1 MNVGGELNR
10 WEYPEKVWEDWEQC
24 NPMGQILKVLCNK
37 ICLQKYPQNNGDFL
51 GYFEK
56 EHFM

>member
-51 GYFEK
+51 GYFE
-56 EHFM
+56 